1 MKKLKIYLVGQKY
14 ELELEDEFYEYIKD
28 DLLTINNSNSQVKDL
43 LNLIL
48 SLKYKMYKNEQKMTN
63 LLKKLEK

>member
-14 ELELEDEFYEYIKD
+14 ELELEDEFYEFIKD
-28 DLLTINNSNSQVKDL
+28 DLININNSSTQIKDL

-48 SLKYKMYKNEQKMTN
+48 SLEYKVYHNDKMITKLIN
-63 LLKKLEK
+63 KLEK